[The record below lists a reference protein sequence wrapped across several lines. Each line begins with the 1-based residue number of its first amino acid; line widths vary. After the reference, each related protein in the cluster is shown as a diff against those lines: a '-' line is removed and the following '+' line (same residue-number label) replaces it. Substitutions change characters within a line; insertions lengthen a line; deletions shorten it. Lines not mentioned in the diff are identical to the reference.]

1 MRGYRHKRLRRQ
13 HGHRPMALDEAP
25 LPLPGLSS
33 ATPTHKGVYLLP
45 NVITTAGLFAGFYSI
60 VASFH
65 LDFDRAAIAILVAN
79 VFDALDGRIAR
90 LTHST
95 TRFGIEY
102 DSLAD
107 LVAFGVAPAVLVY
120 RWGLEPWRTWG
131 WLAAALFVAC
141 GALRLAR
148 FNVQFE
154 TTEKRHFVGLPI
166 PAAAELIA
174 ATVLLYS
181 YLGGEGPMRAHILM
195 LLVTYAVAGLM
206 VSNVKYF
213 SFKETD
219 LYRRRP
225 FWMLIAIIIL
235 LKLFIAEPQIMLF
248 ASFFLYASSGPFRWA
263 LVRGKRLRTQLQRR
277 GRPGDG
283 GSPPAPGTHEPRGGH
298 GTAARA
304 IGLLSLGGGRG
315 RKVAP

>member
-1 MRGYRHKRLRRQ
+1 MAVTDDALPIAGRRG
-13 HGHRPMALDEAP
+13 
-25 LPLPGLSS
+25 
-33 ATPTHKGVYLLP
+33 ATPPHKGVYLLP
-45 NVITTAGLFAGFYSI
+45 NLITTAGLFAGFYSI

-65 LDFDRAAIAILVAN
+65 LEFERAAIAILVAN
-79 VFDALDGRIAR
+79 VFDTLDGRIAR
-90 LTHST
+90 LTNST

-107 LVAFGVAPAVLVY
+107 LVAFGVAPAILVY
-120 RWGLEPWRTWG
+120 RWGLEPWRSWG

-154 TTEKRHFVGLPI
+154 TAEKRHFLGLPI

-174 ATVLLYS
+174 STVLLYS
-181 YLGGEGPMRAHILM
+181 YLGGEGPMRAHIVM
-195 LLVTYAVAGLM
+195 LLVTYALAGLM
-206 VSNVKYF
+206 VSNLKYF

-225 FWMLIAIIIL
+225 FWMLIAIIVL

-248 ASFFLYASSGPFRWA
+248 TSFFLYASSGPFRWA
-263 LVRGKRLRTQLQRR
+263 LVRGKRLRTQLRRR

-283 GSPPAPGTHEPRGGH
+283 GPFSPTADVDGPRREPG
-298 GTAARA
+298 AAA
-304 IGLLSLGGGRG
+304 SKVISLLSMGRG
-315 RKVAP
+315 RRRKAAP